1 MKIAIDA
8 RSLEG
13 NKTGVG
19 RYLENILKI
28 WSDRPDSEF
37 VLYFKDNIPQLD
49 FLKSGNFKL
58 KKLENPLGFSS
69 NFFFQ
74 HFLLPYSV
82 SRDRADFFFS
92 PFYLQPFFCSVKSA
106 IVLHD
111 ISYEAH
117 PEWFDRKSQF
127 ILKTLSKISAHRAD
141 IIFTVSNYSKAEVM
155 KYYGLSSQ
163 KIIVTSL
170 APDSSFHREED
181 AEKIEKAK
189 AKYGLSK
196 FVFCV
201 GTIFTRRHT
210 VEIIDAFEKFLETDG
225 NFQLCVVGKNKT
237 FPFVDIDDNI
247 YRINRQFGG
256 KKIIHL
262 DFLEE
267 DDLMALYDG
276 CAAVIYL
283 SDYEGFG
290 LPIVEAQFFEKPVIT
305 SRNTSLVEVARD
317 SVEFVEK
324 NEADFIFQSF
334 QKVLQDDSYRASLIS
349 KGKENIG
356 RFSWRNTA
364 ELTIKEIIKSLTR

>member
-37 VLYFKDNIPQLD
+37 VLYFKDDIPQLD
-49 FLKSGNFKL
+49 FLKSSNFKL
-58 KKLENPLGFSS
+58 KKLENPFGFSS

-74 HFLLPYSV
+74 HFLLPYSI

-92 PFYLQPFFCSVKSA
+92 PFYLQPFFCPVKSA

-127 ILKTLSKISAHRAD
+127 ILKTLSKISARRAD

-163 KIIVTSL
+163 KIIVTPL
-170 APDSSFHREED
+170 APDSSFRREED

-201 GTIFTRRHT
+201 GTIFTRRHV
-210 VEIIDAFEKFLETDG
+210 VEIVDAFEKFLEIDG
-225 NFQLCVVGKNKT
+225 SFQLCVVGKNKT

-247 YRINRQFGG
+247 NRINRQFGG

-267 DDLMALYDG
+267 DELMALYDG

-305 SRNTSLVEVARD
+305 SRNTSLVEVAKD